1 MRITSTVTVAA
12 PRTAVFAAFADIEN
26 APARMSGIESVDFV
40 SDVRTGLGTRWRET
54 RRMYGRAATEEME
67 ITAFDAPSG
76 YTVEADGPGVRYRTE
91 FRFEDDGAGT
101 RVTMTF
107 GGEPTTT
114 VSRILAVLT
123 KPLTGSVRKAVEAD
137 LADMKR
143 YLERPGS

>member
-1 MRITSTVTVAA
+1 MQITSTVTIAA

-26 APARMSGIESVDFV
+26 APAHMSGIESVEFV
-40 SDVRTGLGTRWRET
+40 SDTHTGLGTRWRET

-76 YTVEADGPGVRYRTE
+76 YTVEAEGPGVRYRTE

-101 RVTMTF
+101 LVTMTF

-114 VSRILAVLT
+114 ISRILALLT
-123 KPLTGSVRKAVEAD
+123 KPLTGSVRKAVETD

-143 YLERPGS
+143 YLENADS

>member
-1 MRITSTVTVAA
+1 MGMRILIVEDEEQLVLLLRYNLEAA
-12 PRTAVFAAFADIEN
+12 
-26 APARMSGIESVDFV
+26 
-40 SDVRTGLGTRWRET
+40 
-54 RRMYGRAATEEME
+54 
-67 ITAFDAPSG
+67 G

>member
-40 SDVRTGLGTRWRET
+40 SDVRTGLGTRGRET

-76 YTVEADGPGVRYRTE
+76 YTVEA
-91 FRFEDDGAGT
+91 A
-101 RVTMTF
+101 
-107 GGEPTTT
+107 
-114 VSRILAVLT
+114 
-123 KPLTGSVRKAVEAD
+123 AD
-137 LADMKR
+137 LWQTVLGLDT
-143 YLERPGS
+143 